1 MATTD
6 TVGTSTQGL
15 APWAA
20 PYVTDTLAL
29 GKAAA
34 SEPIEN
40 TIYGGPLTAG
50 ASALQNKV
58 FQGIGGLNFPSNLG
72 GTFSAAGT
80 PAVPQVT
87 GTGLST
93 GTTGTGGGI
102 TGLPSTGGIGGMST
116 TSVTGGVSPEI
127 GTNGGVNGG
136 GSMLPSNYGGGTNNL
151 AESYMNPYLQNV
163 LNPQLQ
169 ALRQNAQSN
178 LNAQMG
184 KLTSQG
190 AYGGGRQAVITG
202 AANRDLLQELNK
214 TLGTGYSTAF
224 DKARD
229 QFNTEQKQGLDLGN
243 FMAAQGKTQ
252 RDIESEGVA
261 ADLKEFERQR
271 DYYKNNAK
279 YMRDLIGP
287 GTLPIQETVNTPAEL
302 SGIAALISSAGGAKA
317 LLDLFKGANADY
329 TMQDLMSDLGFGG

>member
-50 ASALQNKV
+50 ASDLQSKV

-93 GTTGTGGGI
+93 GATGTGGGI
-102 TGLPSTGGIGGMST
+102 SGLSSTPG
-116 TSVTGGVSPEI
+116 SV
-127 GTNGGVNGG
+127 
-136 GSMLPSNYGGGTNNL
+136 SNYGGGTNNL